1 MGFPKDFLWGA
12 ATAANQYEG
21 GYLSGGKGLSVQDT
35 LTGGDGIHQIPR
47 RISIIYADGTKGMI
61 DLKMGSEIPEGAQA
75 YVDDNQYYPSHV
87 ATDFYGHWQEDLA
100 LLGEMGLKS
109 FRLSINWTRIFP
121 NGDDQQPNEEGLRFY
136 DQIFDECKKYGIEPI
151 VSMNHFDCPLHLATQ
166 YGGWANRKVVDFF
179 LKYVETILKRYK
191 GKVKYWMTFNEIN
204 FCRGYQMIGI
214 TEAES
219 NPQKLEQAI
228 FHVLLASAKAV
239 KLAHQIDPENKV
251 GMMIAYL
258 LSYYYTCNP
267 DDVFAEMDF
276 SKEIKDF
283 YLDVQ
288 CRGYYPNYKLKEFER
303 KGIELIKE
311 QNDDQILLEGTV
323 DYIAFSYY
331 NSHVVSSAPAGE
343 QTGGNHIGGIKNP
356 YLEESE
362 WSWGIDPKGLRITL
376 NQLWDKY
383 QKPLMI
389 VENGLGA
396 KDHVEADGTIH
407 DHYRIDFLRKHIIEM
422 EKAISI
428 DGVNLMGYQV
438 WSAIDIVSAGTGEMR
453 KRYGFVYVDKDD
465 EGNGSL
471 NRTRKDSFYWYK
483 KVIASQGEDLE

>member
-35 LTGGDGIHQIPR
+35 ITGGDGINKIPR
-47 RISIIYADGTKGMI
+47 RISLKYVDGTKGML
-61 DLKMGSEIPEGAQA
+61 DLKMGSEVPEGAIA
-75 YVDDNQYYPSHV
+75 YVDESNYYPSHI
-87 ATDFYGHWQEDLA
+87 ATDFYNHWKEDIA
-100 LLGEMGLKS
+100 LMGEMGLKS

-121 NGDDQQPNEEGLRFY
+121 NGDDTVANEEGLRFY
-136 DQIFDECKKYGIEPI
+136 DQIFDECKKYGIEPF
-151 VSMNHFDCPLHLATQ
+151 VSMNHFDCPLNLASK
-166 YGGWANRKVVDFF
+166 YDGWADRRVIDFF
-179 LKYVETILKRYK
+179 LKYVETILTRYK

-204 FCRGYQMIGI
+204 FLRGYQMIGI
-214 TEAES
+214 TESES
-219 NPQKLEQAI
+219 NPQKLAQAI

-258 LSYYYTCNP
+258 LSYHNTCNP
-267 DDVFAEMDF
+267 DDVLAEMEF

-288 CRGYYPNYKLKEFER
+288 CRGYYPNYKIKEFER
-303 KGIELIKE
+303 NGIKLVKE
-311 QNDDQILLEGTV
+311 VDDDEVLLEGTV

-331 NSHVVSSAPAGE
+331 NSHVISSVPVGE
-343 QTGGNHIGGIKNP
+343 EAGGNHIGGIKNP

-362 WSWGIDPKGLRITL
+362 WGWVIDPKGLRIAL

-396 KDHVEADGTIH
+396 KDTINVDGSIH
-407 DHYRIDFLRKHIIEM
+407 DDYRIDFLRKHIAEM

-438 WSAIDIVSAGTGEMR
+438 WSTIDIVSAGTGEMR

-465 EGNGSL
+465 DGVGTLE
-471 NRTRKDSFYWYK
+471 RTRKDSFHWYK
-483 KVIASQGEDLE
+483 KVITSNGEDLK

>member
-35 LTGGDGIHQIPR
+35 ITGGDGIHQIPR
-47 RISIIYADGTKGMI
+47 RISVIYADGTKGMI

-121 NGDDQQPNEEGLRFY
+121 NGDDEQPNEEGLRFY
-136 DQIFDECKKYGIEPI
+136 DQIFDECKKYGIEPF
-151 VSMNHFDCPLHLATQ
+151 VSMNHFDCPLYLATQ

-267 DDVFAEMDF
+267 NDVLAEMDF

-288 CRGYYPNYKLKEFER
+288 CRGYYPNYKLKEFDR

-311 QNDDQILLEGTV
+311 QDDDQTLLEGTV

-331 NSHVVSSAPAGE
+331 NSHVLSSTPAGE

-362 WSWGIDPKGLRITL
+362 WSWGIDPQGLRITL

-396 KDHVEADGTIH
+396 KDHVEADGAIH
-407 DHYRIDFLRKHIIEM
+407 DRYRIDFLRKHIIEM

>member
-21 GYLSGGKGLSVQDT
+21 GYLSGEKGLSVQDT
-35 LTGGDGIHQIPR
+35 VTGGDGIHNVPR
-47 RISIIYADGTKGMI
+47 RISIKYADGSTGMV
-61 DLKMGSEIPEGAQA
+61 DLKMGSEIPEGAIA
-75 YVDDNQYYPSHV
+75 YVDENSYYPSHV
-87 ATDFYGHWQEDLA
+87 ATDFYNHWKEDIA
-100 LLGEMGLKS
+100 LFGEMGLKS

-121 NGDDQQPNEEGLRFY
+121 NGDDEKPNEEGLRFY
-136 DQIFDECKKYGIEPI
+136 DQIFDECQKYGIEPF
-151 VSMNHFDCPLHLATQ
+151 VSMNHFDCPLNLATQ
-166 YGGWANRKVVDFF
+166 YGGWANRRVVDFF

-204 FCRGYQMIGI
+204 FCRGYQMIGV
-214 TEAES
+214 TETES

-228 FHVLLASAKAV
+228 YHILLASAKAV
-239 KLAHQIDPENKV
+239 KMAHQIDSENKV
-251 GMMIAYL
+251 GMMVAYL

-267 DDVFAEMDF
+267 SDVLSEMEF

-288 CRGYYPNYKLKEFER
+288 CRGYYPNYKIKSLER
-303 KGIELIKE
+303 KGIQLIKE
-311 QNDDQILLEGTV
+311 EGDDQILKEGTV

-331 NSHVVSSAPAGE
+331 NSHVVSSVPVGE

-362 WSWGIDPKGLRITL
+362 WSWGIDPQGLRITL

-396 KDHVEADGTIH
+396 KDSVEKDGSIH
-407 DHYRIDFLRKHIIEM
+407 DSYRIDFLRKHIIEM

-428 DGVNLMGYQV
+428 DGVHLMGYQV

-465 EGNGSL
+465 QGNGTL

-483 KVIASQGEDLE
+483 KVIASNGKELN